1 MSWFTTWRGR
11 DVRDFSDAIRPE
23 LQSLPVPLP
32 SEGLLERILDA
43 RAAGDRTILPDLS
56 EPRSG
61 AALRYV
67 IPTAIAAAL
76 LLFVLPRDRTDREH
90 RSSSSGDLPDPV
102 TIAPFLSAVA
112 YAQDARLLDRPALPP
127 LRIDKVH
134 LRPVS
139 VEYVRT
145 WRDSSGKLTNDM
157 HARVTL
163 SPDSV
168 ADIAAWKLVSDDE
181 GIREGRRQTESE
193 TVFVARSDLRLISRQ
208 VHSAPYLKYDRIDV
222 GQRFHG
228 DSVSGRMT
236 IPSRGIARPIAR
248 QLPRA
253 FGPYVTDALA
263 PVFLM
268 GVPLRR
274 EWSASVSLVG
284 WAVVPRDVFIP
295 IELRV
300 VGEEFV
306 RVPAGRFDCWRLS
319 VRFFGKEMSYWVR
332 KSDGLGVRSLD
343 QADAGAG
350 VTREV
355 VLVRE
360 Q

>member
-1 MSWFTTWRGR
+1 MKWFTRWRGR
-11 DVRDFSDAIRPE
+11 DVLDFSDAIRPE
-23 LQSLPVPLP
+23 LQSLPAPLP
-32 SEGLLERILDA
+32 SEGLLQRILEA
-43 RAAGDRTILPDLS
+43 RAAGDRTILPDVRA
-56 EPRSG
+56 PRPKV
-61 AALRYV
+61 ALRYV

-76 LLFVLPRDRTDREH
+76 LLFVMPGERTDSGH
-90 RSSSSGDLPDPV
+90 RSNSSANLPDPV
-102 TIAPFLSAVA
+102 TNALFLSGVA
-112 YAQDARLLDRPALPP
+112 YAQEARPLDRPALPP
-127 LRIDKVH
+127 LRIGEVH
-134 LRPVS
+134 LRTVS

-145 WRDSSGKLTNDM
+145 RRDSSGKLTSDM

-168 ADIAAWKLVSDDE
+168 AGIAAWKLVSDDE
-181 GIREGRRQTESE
+181 GIKENRRQVESE
-193 TVFVARSDLRLISRQ
+193 TVYVARTDIRMLDRQ
-208 VHSAPYLKYDRIDV
+208 FHWAPYLKYDRIDFS
-222 GQRFHG
+222 QRFHG

-236 IPSRGIARPIAR
+236 IPSRGIARPIAQR
-248 QLPRA
+248 LPPS
-253 FGPYVTDALA
+253 FGPYLTDALA

-268 GVPLRR
+268 GVPLHR

-284 WAVVPRDVFIP
+284 AAVVPRDVFVP

-343 QADAGAG
+343 ETEAHTG

-355 VLVRE
+355 VLVRG
-360 Q
+360 